1 MVYNFYT
8 FASQKIMEIDLNL
21 NLHLKIINFWF
32 SIAVSKIVSSG
43 YAAETR
49 REIDRIYLFLP
60 LIKSVAG
67 YTRETYVD
75 RVPLKQNL
83 IILPTYY

>member
-1 MVYNFYT
+1 MQHRQEEKLIEFIYFYR
-8 FASQKIMEIDLNL
+8 F
-21 NLHLKIINFWF
+21 
-32 SIAVSKIVSSG
+32 
-43 YAAETR
+43 
-49 REIDRIYLFLP
+49 
-60 LIKSVAG
+60 KSVAG